1 LTTKHSGRRGDN
13 PSHLAKSG
21 FAAPRRT
28 IMPSRF
34 RAAYL
39 PRGAT
44 SDFESKLEIHVTSSS
59 SSSASSS
66 RKPLTIIQTLTIVG
80 AAGLIGSMLLKLL
93 V

>member
-1 LTTKHSGRRGDN
+1 
-13 PSHLAKSG
+13 
-21 FAAPRRT
+21 
-28 IMPSRF
+28 
-34 RAAYL
+34 
-39 PRGAT
+39 
-44 SDFESKLEIHVTSSS
+44 VTSSS